1 MKTLATTLALFLAG
15 SQATNMERR
24 RYFPKHSWQTFGS
37 EELLDVSILQS
48 EELEQYSQ
56 KDLSKKLRT
65 TLKDALIS
73 ESAESDIGK
82 SNALDKAKYI
92 GSIEKTMSQ
101 TIMAKIANS
110 NDMHSVQQLQ
120 ELKDLNDQTK
130 SIMKIQPAIED
141 MESRLELAQSSHTVK
156 YTHNFVNAL
165 SELEKAIKE
174 REVTTTKQEGHDQQK
189 ATALIQ
195 KKHHHKG
202 KKNSQETEAP
212 TVNTNAIVET
222 DKKTNENEEDP
233 LDGFNPG
240 QAPVHALT
248 E

>member
-15 SQATNMERR
+15 SQATNLERR

-82 SNALDKAKYI
+82 SNAIDKAKYI
-92 GSIEKTMSQ
+92 GSIEKTMTQ
-101 TIMAKIANS
+101 TIMTKIANS

-120 ELKDLNDQTK
+120 ELKDLDDQTK

-165 SELEKAIKE
+165 NELEKAIKE
-174 REVTTTKQEGHDQQK
+174 REVSTTKQDQQK
-189 ATALIQ
+189 ATSLIQ
-195 KKHHHKG
+195 KKKHHHKG
-202 KKNSQETEAP
+202 KKESSQETEAP
-212 TVNTNAIVET
+212 TVKANAIVET
-222 DKKTNENEEDP
+222 DKKSNENEEDP

-240 QAPVHALT
+240 QI
-248 E
+248 